1 MAWMTTAEIKAL
13 LGITDTT
20 YDTQIETFNPI
31 AQARVEH
38 YILPCVIDEDESE
51 TLPTGFQPAYARMV
65 WLMLNE
71 GSTSVGTGNV
81 KSQSF
86 DGQSISY
93 GDTNAQTMAITS
105 DEQLK
110 KFKPLKGRYH

>member
-1 MAWMTTAEIKAL
+1 MAWMTTTEIKNL
-13 LGITDTT
+13 LGITDAT
-20 YDTQIETFNPI
+20 YDTQIDTFNPI

-38 YILPCVIDEDESE
+38 YILPCVINESNSE

-71 GSTSVGTGNV
+71 GSITVGAGNV

-86 DGQSISY
+86 DGQSITY
-93 GDTNAQTMAITS
+93 GDTNSQSIASTS
-105 DEQLK
+105 DQQLL